1 MGIPE
6 GEELEKGP
14 GRIFKEVMASHFPI
28 LILKQ
33 DKEKDK
39 KKESTH
45 PTRLTRFRDKHKEVN
60 NKTHCN
66 QTIQS
71 QR

>member
-39 KKESTH
+39 KKRIYTS
-45 PTRLTRFRDKHKEVN
+45 
-60 NKTHCN
+60 NKIN
-66 QTIQS
+66 KIQG
-71 QR
+71 

>member
-39 KKESTH
+39 KKNLH
-45 PTRLTRFRDKHKEVN
+45 
-60 NKTHCN
+60 
-66 QTIQS
+66 IQ
-71 QR
+71 QD